1 MTTESLIIN
10 YGINDRVGV
19 YLFHHIIIVL
29 YVCKRYYVAMPNGD
43 IAGIIII
50 LMILVFVEIKRL
62 TVNYLSELSKNSK
75 FYLSE
80 LSNFL
85 IFVSDY
91 QVLFA
96 MQEYIQR
103 NIDVAVYLN
112 ISENSAIPTLKQ
124 TMPYAI

>member
-1 MTTESLIIN
+1 
-10 YGINDRVGV
+10 
-19 YLFHHIIIVL
+19 
-29 YVCKRYYVAMPNGD
+29 MPNGD
-43 IAGIIII
+43 IAGKIII

-62 TVNYLSELSKNSK
+62 TVN
-75 FYLSE
+75 YLSE

-112 ISENSAIPTLKQ
+112 ISENSAIPILKQ

>member
-1 MTTESLIIN
+1 
-10 YGINDRVGV
+10 
-19 YLFHHIIIVL
+19 
-29 YVCKRYYVAMPNGD
+29 MPNGD
-43 IAGIIII
+43 IAGKIII

-112 ISENSAIPTLKQ
+112 ISEDSAIPTLKQ

>member
-1 MTTESLIIN
+1 
-10 YGINDRVGV
+10 
-19 YLFHHIIIVL
+19 
-29 YVCKRYYVAMPNGD
+29 MPNGD
-43 IAGIIII
+43 IAGKIIV

-62 TVNYLSELSKNSK
+62 TVN
-75 FYLSE
+75 YLSE

-112 ISENSAIPTLKQ
+112 ISEDSAIPTLKQ

>member
-1 MTTESLIIN
+1 MQS
-10 YGINDRVGV
+10 
-19 YLFHHIIIVL
+19 
-29 YVCKRYYVAMPNGD
+29 YYVAMPNGD
-43 IAGIIII
+43 IAGKIII

>member
-10 YGINDRVGV
+10 YGTNDRVGV

-62 TVNYLSELSKNSK
+62 TVNYLSELSKKGLNYLSELSKNSK

-96 MQEYIQR
+96 MQEYI
-103 NIDVAVYLN
+103 
-112 ISENSAIPTLKQ
+112 
-124 TMPYAI
+124 

>member
-1 MTTESLIIN
+1 
-10 YGINDRVGV
+10 
-19 YLFHHIIIVL
+19 
-29 YVCKRYYVAMPNGD
+29 MPNGD
-43 IAGIIII
+43 IAGKIII

-62 TVNYLSELSKNSK
+62 TVN
-75 FYLSE
+75 YLSE

-112 ISENSAIPTLKQ
+112 ILENSAIPILKQ
-124 TMPYAI
+124 TMPYVI

>member
-1 MTTESLIIN
+1 
-10 YGINDRVGV
+10 
-19 YLFHHIIIVL
+19 
-29 YVCKRYYVAMPNGD
+29 
-43 IAGIIII
+43 
-50 LMILVFVEIKRL
+50 MILVFVEIKRL

-75 FYLSE
+75 FCLSE

-85 IFVSDY
+85 IFVYDY

-112 ISENSAIPTLKQ
+112 ISEDSAIPILKQ

>member
-1 MTTESLIIN
+1 
-10 YGINDRVGV
+10 
-19 YLFHHIIIVL
+19 
-29 YVCKRYYVAMPNGD
+29 
-43 IAGIIII
+43 
-50 LMILVFVEIKRL
+50 MILVFVEIKRL
-62 TVNYLSELSKNSK
+62 TVN
-75 FYLSE
+75 YLSE

-112 ISENSAIPTLKQ
+112 ILENSAIPILKQ
-124 TMPYAI
+124 TMPYVI

>member
-1 MTTESLIIN
+1 
-10 YGINDRVGV
+10 
-19 YLFHHIIIVL
+19 
-29 YVCKRYYVAMPNGD
+29 
-43 IAGIIII
+43 
-50 LMILVFVEIKRL
+50 MILVFVGIKRL
-62 TVNYLSELSKNSK
+62 TANYLSELSKKGVNYLSELSKNSK

-85 IFVSDY
+85 IFVPDY
-91 QVLFA
+91 QVLFV

>member
-1 MTTESLIIN
+1 
-10 YGINDRVGV
+10 
-19 YLFHHIIIVL
+19 
-29 YVCKRYYVAMPNGD
+29 
-43 IAGIIII
+43 
-50 LMILVFVEIKRL
+50 MILVFVEIKRL
-62 TVNYLSELSKNSK
+62 TVN
-75 FYLSE
+75 YLSE

-112 ISENSAIPTLKQ
+112 ISENSAIPILKQ

>member
-1 MTTESLIIN
+1 MQS
-10 YGINDRVGV
+10 
-19 YLFHHIIIVL
+19 
-29 YVCKRYYVAMPNGD
+29 YYVAMPNGD
-43 IAGIIII
+43 IAGKIII

-62 TVNYLSELSKNSK
+62 TVN
-75 FYLSE
+75 YLSE

-112 ISENSAIPTLKQ
+112 ILENSAIPILKQ
-124 TMPYAI
+124 TMQYVI

>member
-1 MTTESLIIN
+1 
-10 YGINDRVGV
+10 
-19 YLFHHIIIVL
+19 
-29 YVCKRYYVAMPNGD
+29 
-43 IAGIIII
+43 
-50 LMILVFVEIKRL
+50 MILVFVEIKRL
-62 TVNYLSELSKNSK
+62 TVN
-75 FYLSE
+75 YLSE

-112 ISENSAIPTLKQ
+112 ISEDSAIPTLKQ

>member
-1 MTTESLIIN
+1 
-10 YGINDRVGV
+10 
-19 YLFHHIIIVL
+19 
-29 YVCKRYYVAMPNGD
+29 
-43 IAGIIII
+43 
-50 LMILVFVEIKRL
+50 MILVFVEIKRL
-62 TVNYLSELSKNSK
+62 TVN
-75 FYLSE
+75 YLSE

-112 ISENSAIPTLKQ
+112 ISEDSAIPILKQ

>member
-1 MTTESLIIN
+1 MI
-10 YGINDRVGV
+10 
-19 YLFHHIIIVL
+19 
-29 YVCKRYYVAMPNGD
+29 
-43 IAGIIII
+43 
-50 LMILVFVEIKRL
+50 MILVFVEIKRL
-62 TVNYLSELSKNSK
+62 TVN
-75 FYLSE
+75 YLSE

-112 ISENSAIPTLKQ
+112 ISEDSAIPTLKQ

>member
-1 MTTESLIIN
+1 MQS
-10 YGINDRVGV
+10 
-19 YLFHHIIIVL
+19 
-29 YVCKRYYVAMPNGD
+29 YYVAMPNGD
-43 IAGIIII
+43 IAGKIII

-62 TVNYLSELSKNSK
+62 TVN
-75 FYLSE
+75 YLSE

-112 ISENSAIPTLKQ
+112 ILENSAIPILKQ
-124 TMPYAI
+124 TMPYVI

>member
-43 IAGIIII
+43 IAGKIII